1 MKHAMYPTV
10 FNPLAIGPITVRN
23 RIFVPAHTTSYGDNN
38 LPTDR
43 HLAYHKARAAG
54 GAGLIIFEAI
64 RVHRSSLGRKQGVN
78 GYERACIPRF
88 RRISDAV
95 RSEGCKLFGQ
105 IIHLGRHIDGN
116 YTRTPAWGASPIP
129 WTATAPAPHPMTTS
143 EIRQVVDAH
152 AATAVN
158 LVEAGLDGIEVQMAH
173 GHLLQQFMSPA
184 SNHRNDE
191 YGGALENR
199 LRFARETL
207 AAVRAA
213 IGKEVALGIRI
224 SADEFMP
231 DGLSIDDMCE
241 IIPLLIQETAVD
253 FVNVSHSA
261 YHGSYTIATQMAD
274 MSFPV
279 GTFLPLTT
287 RINRA
292 LFALSVKPVVMTVC
306 GYRSV
311 EDAESVLVAGHA
323 DMVGMAR
330 AHIADPAIVNKA
342 KNGREEST
350 IPCIGCNQG
359 CAGML
364 EKSLAITCLS
374 NPRAGLEQQWSPLE
388 EEPDK
393 TDHRV
398 LVVGGGPGGC
408 EAAVTAAAMG
418 HSVTLWEQVDRLGG
432 ELNWTQAMPLRA
444 EFQSLLQSLRH
455 RLIEHKVDVHLNRLA
470 TSEAIQEFA
479 PDSLILAT
487 GAIAEHESFDGGG
500 SGLTLQQALHN
511 VEALGQDVVLQ
522 DVTGS
527 WAVASTVECLA
538 DLGKSVTVVVPGGAP
553 AWMINIYSLYALRR
567 RWVEKHIR
575 IIANHRIQ
583 SYDGQAVQLTDL
595 SVGKNGVTL
604 TATAVI
610 ASGHGTSNSAIN
622 DELAALQLNGQLSMN
637 IVAIGDCQAPRTA
650 LEAIFEGHEAARNV
664 NRKVAVERI

>member
-1 MKHAMYPTV
+1 MKHAKYPHV
-10 FNPLAIGPITVRN
+10 FLPLAIGPITVRN

-43 HLAYHKARAAG
+43 HLAYHQARAAG

-88 RRISDAV
+88 RRIGDAV
-95 RSEGCKLFGQ
+95 RNEGGKLFGQ

-116 YTRTPAWGASPIP
+116 YTRTPSWGASPIA
-129 WTATAPAPHPMTTS
+129 WTATAPAPHPMTIS
-143 EIRQVVDAH
+143 EIKQVVDAH
-152 AATAVN
+152 ATTAAN

-184 SNHRNDE
+184 SNHRSDE
-191 YGGALENR
+191 YGGTLANR
-199 LRFARETL
+199 LRFAQETL

-213 IGKEVALGIRI
+213 IGHEVALGIRI
-224 SADEFMP
+224 SADEFLP
-231 DGLSIDDMCE
+231 DGLGVDDMCE
-241 IIPLLIQETAVD
+241 IVPLLLQETAVD

-274 MSFPV
+274 MSFPF

-292 LFALSVKPVVMTVC
+292 LSELPVKPLVMTAC

-311 EDAESVLVAGHA
+311 ENAETVLAAKHA
-323 DMVGMAR
+323 DMIGMAR

-342 KNGREEST
+342 LLGHEEST

-364 EKSLAITCLS
+364 EKGLAITCLS
-374 NPRAGLEQQWSPLE
+374 NPRAGLEQQWSSLE
-388 EEPDK
+388 DLPVR
-393 TDHRV
+393 TGRRV
-398 LVVGGGPGGC
+398 LVVGGGPGGS
-408 EAAVTAAAMG
+408 EAAATAAAMG
-418 HSVTLWEQVDRLGG
+418 HSVTLWEQSDRLGG
-432 ELNWTQAMPLRA
+432 ELNWTEVMPLRA
-444 EFQSLLQSLRH
+444 EFQPLLRSLKH
-455 RLIEHKVDVHLNRLA
+455 RLSEHKVEVHLNRLA
-470 TSEAIQEFA
+470 TAGAIQALA

-487 GAIAEHESFDGGG
+487 GAIAKHESFSDGG
-500 SGLTLQQALHN
+500 SGLTLQQALHD
-511 VEALGQDVVLQ
+511 VDALGQHVVLQ

-527 WAVASTVECLA
+527 WAVASTVEHLV

-553 AWMINIYSLYALRR
+553 AWMINIYSLFALRR

-583 SYDGQAVQLTDL
+583 SYYDQNVLLTDL
-595 SVGKNGVTL
+595 STGDDGATL
-604 TATAVI
+604 PATAVI
-610 ASGHGTSNSAIN
+610 ASGHGGSNSSLN
-622 DELAALQLNGQLSMN
+622 NELTNLQFNGKLNIN
-637 IVAIGDCQAPRTA
+637 IVAVGDCQAPRTA
-650 LEAIFEGHEAARNV
+650 LEAIFEGHEAARNL
-664 NRKVAVERI
+664 